1 MGSVRQPRLRLVA
14 VGCGRV
20 FERFYLPALQRSS
33 DWILIGGV
41 DENADRLSWLRRS
54 ARGVALVRS
63 LGDLSDALEVDAV
76 LISSPPDTHRAL
88 AADALRRGLHALIE
102 KPMVVAPSESASLL
116 ALAGQAG
123 RRVLVGFNRRFR
135 PSYGALRERLRRLPL
150 SRISGISGISHELR
164 TDPSRWGAVSHGGE
178 LLDDLASHQLDLV
191 PWLVDRPVEEVSAR
205 VERQDAGAATAAIE
219 LRLAGGM
226 LARCRAAHG
235 SVAAEWLELNLE
247 DRIIIA
253 NIGGMVSAGR
263 ATAGLAHRYLA
274 ARATASSVWRR
285 LIGAP
290 AFTAETFVRQ
300 LEAWAAVLRGD
311 SDGICAD
318 GAAGGRCVALVEA
331 CRQSAA
337 ARGAWIAPTSQ

>member
-33 DWILIGGV
+33 DWILVGGV
-41 DENADRLSWLRRS
+41 DESADRLSWLRRS

-63 LGDLSDALEVDAV
+63 LGDLSDALEVDAA
-76 LISSPPDTHRAL
+76 LISSPPGTHRAL

-135 PSYGALRERLRRLPL
+135 PSYGALRERLRRLPP
-150 SRISGISGISHELR
+150 SRIRGISHELR